1 MLNRAHLR
9 EADMGTSVSADGKT
23 ECQETA
29 SSLISLQHIHKNYS
43 LGEQTVRALQD
54 ISLEIPRGQFLGMM
68 GASGSG
74 KSTMLNIVGC
84 LDRPCSG
91 TYLLDGEDVSDL
103 SRAQRSD
110 IRNRKI
116 GFVFQNFNL
125 LPRTTVWENVEAPLL
140 YAGLPKVER
149 GHRVQQVLETV
160 GIPEKADAL
169 PTQLSGGQQQRVAMA
184 RALVNRPALLLA
196 DEPTGN
202 LDSVTSQE
210 IMRFLRDLNVQ
221 HGLTLL
227 LVTHEADIAAYA
239 TRIIHMRDGRIQ
251 RDERN
256 ANQLL

>member
-1 MLNRAHLR
+1 MLNRANLR
-9 EADMGTSVSADGKT
+9 EADMGTSVSADGNT
-23 ECQETA
+23 EWQESA

-54 ISLEIPRGQFLGMM
+54 VSLEVPRSQFLGLM

-84 LDRPCSG
+84 LDRPSSG
-91 TYLLDGEDVSDL
+91 TYRLDGEDVSDL
-103 SRAQRSD
+103 SPAQRSD

-140 YAGLPKVER
+140 YAGLPKTER

-169 PTQLSGGQQQRVAMA
+169 STQLSGGQQQRVAVA

-210 IMRFLRDLNVQ
+210 IMRFLRDLNAQ

-239 TRIIHMRDGRIQ
+239 ARIIHMRDGRIQ
-251 RDERN
+251 RDEKN
-256 ANQLL
+256 ANQIL